1 MTGGR
6 ALGVLAAVG
15 WSLLACDGDPS
26 APDGGVAGR
35 DGSADGSSDRAPVPD
50 GRDAPAL
57 GPSSQL
63 DLVFVIDNSSG
74 TREEQENLGRAFPAF
89 LEALRAAPGGM
100 PDLRIGI
107 VSTNFG
113 SGPSFPSP
121 ECIPLGDRGRFQVRP
136 ACGLDPAVGGSF
148 LTVDGQGKTNFMGS
162 LPEVFSCLA
171 LLGTAGCGYEHQL
184 QSLRA
189 AIADPPV
196 NSENRG
202 FVRADARLGIVI
214 LSDEDDCSGEPD
226 ATFYGEPSPGQAGSL
241 RCALL
246 GHVCN
251 GQAVPPM
258 AEFQASLSACAPYVR
273 SPAERSTR
281 LINVQEFVDYV
292 MAIKSGRPDNI
303 VVSTI
308 IGWNDSPDAK
318 YRIIERPGGFGGGT
332 EIDIA
337 PACAANETGNAGP
350 GVRLHTFARSFPH
363 HTVHSICTGD
373 LTPAMRE
380 IGRKM
385 AGVMN

>member
-6 ALGVLAAVG
+6 VLRVLAAVG
-15 WSLLACDGDPS
+15 WTLLACDGDS
-26 APDGGVAGR
+26 SVPDGSVAGR
-35 DGSADGSSDRAPVPD
+35 DAGGIVGGG

-57 GPSSQL
+57 GPSRQL
-63 DLVFVIDNSSG
+63 DVVFVIDNSG
-74 TREEQENLGRAFPAF
+74 TMREEQDALGRAFPAF
-89 LEALRAAPGGM
+89 IEELRAGPGGM
-100 PDLRIGI
+100 PDVRIGI
-107 VSTNFG
+107 VSTSFG
-113 SGPSFPSP
+113 AGPTTVSP
-121 ECIPLGDRGRFQVRP
+121 ECTTLGDRGRFRVQP
-136 ACGLDPAVGGSF
+136 GCGLDLAVGGAF
-148 LTVDGQGKTNFMGS
+148 LIVDGQGRTNFTGS
-162 LPEVFSCLA
+162 LSQVFSCLA
-171 LLGTAGCGYEHQL
+171 LLGTSGCGYQHQL
-184 QSLRA
+184 QALRG

-214 LSDEDDCSGEPD
+214 LSAEDDCSGEPT
-226 ATFYGEPSPGQAGSL
+226 AEIYGAPIPAGQAGSL

-258 AEFQASLSACAPYVR
+258 AGFEAPLAACAPYVR

-292 MAIKSGRPDNI
+292 MAIKAGRPDNV

-318 YRIIERPGGFGGGT
+318 YRMIERPGSFGGGT

-350 GVRLHTFARSFPH
+350 GVRLHAFARSFPH